1 MPSRLKVLSLVALC
15 WLAASWMFIRIA
27 PAMGAGSAAL
37 CDPLAARSSGAAPR
51 PRARQSARRPL
62 KIDFS
67 GGRETSPR
75 LRMVLL
81 DADNAVFAGL
91 ALAADDGRCLVV
103 HIPAALDIRSG
114 GPTP

>member
-15 WLAASWMFIRIA
+15 WLAASWMFVRIA
-27 PAMGAGSAAL
+27 PALGAVSGVP
-37 CDPLAARSSGAAPR
+37 CDPLAARSSGSAPR
-51 PRARQSARRPL
+51 AAARRATRRPL
-62 KIDFS
+62 EIDFS

-81 DADNAVFAGL
+81 EADNARFAGL

-103 HIPAALDIRSG
+103 HIPAALDIRTG